1 MKTRRISIREALPGM
16 VTAEDVYT
24 YNNQLV
30 ISKGTVLSD
39 KVITR
44 LRFYSISHFH
54 IFLSDA
60 TLKDTPVQKVTTQSK
75 LIKESQEFK
84 QFSQT
89 FVTSVKEFK
98 GNLNNVVTSTDE
110 IDVDSLLEHTTSIL
124 SDARNGIHVFDM
136 LHNLRSYDDIT
147 YVHSVNVSLIC
158 RVFGGWLKMSEK
170 DIDVLTL
177 CGLLHDVGKLT
188 LPASIIN
195 KKEPLT
201 DEEYNLVKTHSIR
214 GYKILKDKDI
224 DPRIKYTALMHHER
238 CDGSGYPKGF
248 KGSELN
254 SFAKIVAI
262 ADVYDAMTSP
272 RVYRSALCPF
282 DAISMFET
290 EGLQKYD
297 PKFIMV
303 FLEHIGQSYLGN
315 RVKLNNGIEG
325 EIIMLNKGALSK
337 PVIKVGDKFI
347 DLSKNHDLVIE
358 SII

>member
-1 MKTRRISIREALPGM
+1 MKNRRISIRQALPGM

-44 LRFYSISHFH
+44 LRFYSISHFY
-54 IFLSDA
+54 IAINDNIAKEAPDEKIAS
-60 TLKDTPVQKVTTQSK
+60 QSV

-84 QFSQT
+84 QFSQS
-89 FVTSVKEFK
+89 FLDSVQGFK
-98 GNLNNVVTSTDE
+98 GNLNNVVTQTDN

-124 SDARNGIHVFDM
+124 SDTRNGIHVFDM
-136 LHNLRSYDDIT
+136 LHNLRSYDDLT
-147 YVHSVNVSLIC
+147 YVHSINVSLIC
-158 RVFGGWLKMSEK
+158 RVFGGWLKMSKE

-195 KKEPLT
+195 KKSSLT

-214 GYKILKDKDI
+214 GYRILKDQDI
-224 DPRIKYTALMHHER
+224 DPRIKYAALMHHER
-238 CDGSGYPKGF
+238 CDGSGYPTGMKAQ
-248 KGSELN
+248 ELS

-282 DAISMFET
+282 EAINMFET

-297 PKFIMV
+297 PKYIMI
-303 FLEHIGQSYLGN
+303 FLENIGQSYLGN
-315 RVKLNNGIEG
+315 RVKLNNGLEG
-325 EIIMLNKGALSK
+325 VIIMLNKNSLSR
-337 PVIKVGDKFI
+337 PVIKIGDTFI
-347 DLSKNHDLVIE
+347 DLSKNHEFVIE
-358 SII
+358 SIL

>member
-16 VTAEDVYT
+16 VTSEDVYT

-30 ISKGTVLSD
+30 ISKGMVLSD
-39 KVITR
+39 KVITK

-54 IFLSDA
+54 IFVSDDSS
-60 TLKDTPVQKVTTQSK
+60 KVVPVEKVSQSK
-75 LIKESQEFK
+75 QIKDSEDFK
-84 QFSQT
+84 QFSQS
-89 FVTSVKEFK
+89 FVASVNEFK
-98 GNLNNVVTSTDE
+98 GNLNSVVTSTE
-110 IDVDSLLEHTTSIL
+110 NINVDSLLEHTTSIL
-124 SDARNGIHVFDM
+124 SDTRNGIHVFDM
-136 LHNLRSYDDIT
+136 LHNLRSYDDLT
-147 YVHSVNVSLIC
+147 YVHSINVSLIC
-158 RVFGGWLKMSEK
+158 RVFGGWLKMSDE

-188 LPASIIN
+188 LPASIIG

-201 DEEYNLVKTHSIR
+201 DEEFALIKTHSIR
-214 GYKILKDKDI
+214 GFKILKDQDI
-224 DPRIKYTALMHHER
+224 DPRIKYSALMHHER

-248 KGSELN
+248 KGHELN

-297 PKFIMV
+297 PKYIMI
-303 FLEHIGQSYLGN
+303 FLENIGQSYLGN
-315 RVKLNNGIEG
+315 RVKLNNGLEG
-325 EIIMLNKGALSK
+325 EIIMLNKQALSK
-337 PVIKVGDKFI
+337 PVIKVGDKFV
-347 DLSKNHDLVIE
+347 DLSKNHDLIIE
-358 SII
+358 SIL